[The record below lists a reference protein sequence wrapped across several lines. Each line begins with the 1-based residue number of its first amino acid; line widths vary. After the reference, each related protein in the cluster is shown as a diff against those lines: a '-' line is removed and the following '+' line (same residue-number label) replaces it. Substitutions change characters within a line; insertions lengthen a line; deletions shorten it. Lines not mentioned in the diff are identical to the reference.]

1 MDTDLLQVPS
11 IEAALV
17 MIAAVATE
25 MSRITIL
32 ELVVKAG
39 L

>member
-1 MDTDLLQVPS
+1 MDTDLLQVPF

-17 MIAAVATE
+17 MIVAVATKI
-25 MSRITIL
+25 SRITIL